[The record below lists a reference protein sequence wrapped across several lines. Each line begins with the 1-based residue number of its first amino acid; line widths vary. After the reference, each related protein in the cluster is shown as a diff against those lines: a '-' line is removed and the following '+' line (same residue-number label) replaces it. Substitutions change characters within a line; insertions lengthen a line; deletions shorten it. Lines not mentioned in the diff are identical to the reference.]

1 MRKVLLPSLII
12 IAASLLVMRIFYLQ
26 IVDDTFKLKSENNAI
41 KKKYDYPERG
51 YIYDRYGKL
60 LVANQASYDIMVI
73 PREIKDDLNI
83 TEFCTLL
90 NITKEDYEKRI
101 AKAKVYS
108 PRLPSVFL
116 PQLNKSEFAAF
127 QEKIRKFDGFYFQK
141 RSLRDYEVDYGANIF
156 GFITQVTEKQIAKNP
171 YYNSGDLI
179 GQQGVEQSYEEVLRG
194 IKGVKYIQKDKYNRE
209 IGSYKDGKYDTIAVA
224 GEDINLTIDAELQK
238 YGQELMINK
247 RGGIVALEPKSGEI
261 LALVTAPS
269 FDPGILVGRQKSK
282 NYTLLYH
289 DSIAKPLYD
298 RGLLAEYPPGSP
310 FKILTGLVAL
320 QEGVINEQTTF
331 MCHHGFSYGR
341 GRFMKCHGFGPHQLH
356 NGIYNS
362 CNTYFAQAY
371 MLTINKYA
379 NPGKAVDEWSDHV
392 KSFGLGQFM
401 GYDLPTGKKGNIP
414 NSKTYKK
421 IYPNGG
427 WRSTTIVSN
436 SIGQGEVLMT
446 PIQLA
451 NMMATV
457 ANQGYYFT
465 PHIIKKIQG
474 EKIDPKFTTKHVTTI
489 DKKYFPPVI
498 SGLFDVYNLGT
509 ASRLRVE
516 GIDICGKTGTAEN
529 YAKIDGKRVKL
540 EDHSIFVA
548 FAPKDNPKIAI
559 AIMIENGGFGAS
571 IAGPI
576 ASLMIEKYLKRKITR
591 NDLEIK
597 VLNKSLVSQYAKLG
611 GIDAGKA
618 VESTPKDSL
627 LRAKIITPKTVTP
640 KTEVKK
646 AVSDT
651 TKKN

>member
-12 IAASLLVMRIFYLQ
+12 IAASLLVIRIFYLQ
-26 IVDDTFKLKSENNAI
+26 IIDDSFKLKSENNAI
-41 KKKYDYPERG
+41 KIKYDYPERG

-73 PREIKDDLNI
+73 PREIKNI
-83 TEFCTLL
+83 DTLEFCQLL
-90 NITKEDYEKRI
+90 NVTKEDFIKKIE
-101 AKAKVYS
+101 KAKVYS

-116 PQLNKSEFAAF
+116 AQLNKSEFAAF
-127 QEKIRKFDGFYFQK
+127 QEKIRKFEGFYFQK

-156 GFITQVTEKQIAKNP
+156 GFITQVNEKLVSKNP

-179 GQQGVEQSYEEVLRG
+179 GKQGVEESYEDVLRG

-209 IGSYKDGKYDTIAVA
+209 IGSYKDGKYDTIAVQ

-238 YGQELMINK
+238 YGEELMINK
-247 RGGIVALEPKSGEI
+247 RGGIVALEPKTGEI

-269 FDPGILVGRQKSK
+269 YDPGILVGRQRSK

-310 FKILTGLVAL
+310 FKILTGLIGL
-320 QEGVINEQTTF
+320 QEQVINENTTF
-331 MCHHGFSYGR
+331 FCHHGFSYGR
-341 GRFMKCHGFGPHQLH
+341 GRFMKCHSHAPNQQLH

-362 CNTYFAQAY
+362 CNTYFAQTY
-371 MLTINKYA
+371 MLTINKYN
-379 NPGKAVDEWSDHV
+379 NPAYAVDIWSNHV

-414 NSKTYKK
+414 TSKTYKK

-451 NMMATV
+451 NMMATI
-457 ANQGYYFT
+457 ANQGHYYT
-465 PHIIKKIQG
+465 PHIIKKIEG
-474 EKIDPKFTTKHVTTI
+474 EKIDPKFTTKHETTI
-489 DKKYFPPVI
+489 DKKYFPPII

-529 YAKIDGKRVKL
+529 FAKINGKRTQLK
-540 EDHSIFVA
+540 DHSIFVA

-559 AIMIENGGFGAS
+559 AVMIENGGFGAT

-576 ASLMIEKYLKRKITR
+576 ASLMIEKYLRKKITR
-591 NDLEIK
+591 NDLEIRI
-597 VLNKSLVSQYAKLG
+597 LNTSLKDQYAKLG
-611 GIDAGKA
+611 GMTEASLI
-618 VESTPKDSL
+618 ETTPKDSVM
-627 LRAKIITPKTVTP
+627 RAKMNKPKP
-640 KTEVKK
+640 KEVKTTK
-646 AVSDT
+646 VDT
-651 TKKN
+651 TQKN